1 MSSAHIWIFTPL
13 VIAVILLLL
22 RRYIKL
28 SNLISIITAFI
39 LAALAWLLPIG
50 QGFTL
55 FGKNI
60 LIPGEF
66 FVVGRKFVIDPQN
79 LSLIGLVY
87 LALAFWYGATLFFE
101 IDELFYP
108 LSLTIVAMDVSAIS
122 VKPFL
127 YAALAFGI
135 VGLLSIFLL
144 DQSKYSVRQGSI
156 RLLTYQ
162 IIGMAFLLLAG
173 RELDL
178 FNPREFDINEAA
190 LALVFI
196 SGGIIFLLGIF
207 PFHSWIPMIAKNT
220 NPYIAGFVF
229 STLPGF
235 MSLYILNFILEFEWL
250 REIALFFDLLRI
262 GGIVMLLFGGIWA
275 AFQDDLRQL
284 MGYAVL
290 IEIGRSLI
298 ALSTQIEPT
307 RYYAF
312 YIPRLI
318 GFGVWTLA
326 LYMLCKRKGSC
337 DLLCIQGLAIK
348 FPLLSLTLLIAI
360 FSIAGVPLLAEFP
373 IILSL
378 SDLFNESHSIITISL
393 LVSSGG
399 VLLAGLRILN
409 TMVDFEK
416 SDVNEEQGS
425 KQLGLNILLLLGS
438 FALLVMGIAPQW
450 IYSMFERFLS
460 L

>member
-1 MSSAHIWIFTPL
+1 
-13 VIAVILLLL
+13 
-22 RRYIKL
+22 
-28 SNLISIITAFI
+28 
-39 LAALAWLLPIG
+39 
-50 QGFTL
+50 
-55 FGKNI
+55 
-60 LIPGEF
+60 
-66 FVVGRKFVIDPQN
+66 
-79 LSLIGLVY
+79 
-87 LALAFWYGATLFFE
+87 
-101 IDELFYP
+101 
-108 LSLTIVAMDVSAIS
+108 
-122 VKPFL
+122 
-127 YAALAFGI
+127 
-135 VGLLSIFLL
+135 
-144 DQSKYSVRQGSI
+144 
-156 RLLTYQ
+156 
-162 IIGMAFLLLAG
+162 
-173 RELDL
+173 
-178 FNPREFDINEAA
+178 
-190 LALVFI
+190 
-196 SGGIIFLLGIF
+196 
-207 PFHSWIPMIAKNT
+207 
-220 NPYIAGFVF
+220 
-229 STLPGF
+229 
-235 MSLYILNFILEFEWL
+235 
-250 REIALFFDLLRI
+250 
-262 GGIVMLLFGGIWA
+262 MLLFGGIWA

-326 LYMLCKRKGSC
+326 LYMLCKRKGRC
-337 DLLCIQGLAIK
+337 DLLSIQGLVIK